1 MSETRNPQRQRR
13 PPDRALTEELVKKV
27 ADKVYAMLIQDL
39 TIERE
44 RHRPSSRGLRFH
56 GGW

>member
-1 MSETRNPQRQRR
+1 MPETRSPQRRR
-13 PPDRALTEELVKKV
+13 RASDKALTEELVKKV
-27 ADKVYAMLIQDL
+27 ADRVYAMLIQDL